1 MTVRINHLVAL
12 TLARNQGGVKGATT
26 KVINQYAGALGVN
39 GGGVT
44 LGVFKTGGAGLINHG
59 QHLPAATLK
68 SINGH
73 QALTAKSVGRNA
85 NYRL

>member
-1 MTVRINHLVAL
+1 MAL
-12 TLARNQGGVKGATT
+12 ALARNQGGVKGATT
-26 KVINQYAGALGVN
+26 KVINQYAGTLGVN

-73 QALTAKSVGRNA
+73 QALTAKSVGGNA
-85 NYRL
+85 NYCL